1 MPLAAANVP
10 SVAASVASNGLQQ
23 YGAFNPDDLGLI
35 YEDFSQKIETLINM
49 CSSYP
54 MLQVQTQC
62 LHALLDH
69 MMTVRRQRDQVPLQ
83 NLMKKAVENMME
95 GLVSNSE
102 CADQLKLYRDVH
114 LRVLKVLQDNR
125 NFGATWTNKQI
136 ARYMIES
143 PEPPRYNVEAADA
156 LISAGLVHIQQ
167 YDIYIAQLID
177 NGNFTAAGFA
187 TKLLQLYIL
196 DERLSG
202 LIQDGDFQNTITI
215 LERLAAHNNGPEP
228 LLNLLELLRNQQDQ
242 SVHLS
247 DRAYHGP
254 TAYIHSGIAQV
265 KNSGEVEEPAGF
277 LERCEYLLKD
287 WIQVYHSAGVN
298 RDPIKAF
305 SAFVNKMNIYGML
318 KGECVWLNYSSNLLS
333 LIYNS
338 VQLSR

>member
-1 MPLAAANVP
+1 MPLAPANVAP
-10 SVAASVASNGLQQ
+10 VATSVASNGLQQ
-23 YGAFNPDDLGLI
+23 QYNNFNQDDFGLM
-35 YEDFSQKIETLINM
+35 YEDLSQKIETVINM
-49 CSSYP
+49 SSQHP

-62 LHALLDH
+62 LHSLLDH
-69 MMTVRRQRDQVPLQ
+69 VMTVRRTREQSALQ
-83 NLMKKAVENMME
+83 NLMKKAVENIME
-95 GLVSNSE
+95 GFNSSNE
-102 CADQLKLYRDVH
+102 CADQIKLYRDVH
-114 LRVLKVLQDNR
+114 LRILKILQDNR
-125 NFGATWTNKQI
+125 NFGTLWTNKQI

-143 PEPPRYNVEAADA
+143 PEPYRYNVEATDV

-167 YDIYIAQLID
+167 FDSFIAQLIE

-187 TKLLQLYIL
+187 TKLLQLYFL
-196 DERLSG
+196 DERSSG

-215 LERLAAHNNGPEP
+215 LERLAQQNGPEQ

-265 KNSGEVEEPAGF
+265 KNSGDVDEPAGF

-287 WIQVYHSAGVN
+287 WIQVFHGTQGIN

-305 SAFVNKMNIYGML
+305 SAFVNRMNIYGML
-318 KGECVWLNYSSNLLS
+318 KGELLM
-333 LIYNS
+333 N
-338 VQLSR
+338 